1 MSWLSKKYID
11 NNEKNLKKPSNIG
24 IKEPADIGWQTT
36 GK

>member
-1 MSWLSKKYID
+1 MSCLSKKYIE
-11 NNEKNLKKPSNIG
+11 NEKNLKKPSNIG